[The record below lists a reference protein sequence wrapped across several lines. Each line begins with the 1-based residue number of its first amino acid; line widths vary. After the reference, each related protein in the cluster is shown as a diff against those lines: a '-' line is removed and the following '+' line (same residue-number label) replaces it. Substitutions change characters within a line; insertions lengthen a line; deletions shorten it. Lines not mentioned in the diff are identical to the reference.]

1 MLGGTQIG
9 YIKATRRWW
18 QPIEDLMER
27 EGVPDRPVYFV
38 SSNTHSL
45 VNLLSGSARRHQHEI
60 VEFIERSNN
69 LELVPELRKLRQG
82 QSRGNWDNFLYYAA
96 RSYYGQSPEAEG
108 RRALRTTEEEERGI
122 FFLPSQAGLDVA
134 AQVIILD
141 RLVASDLD
149 PRPGSPPPHRF
160 EPGPARP
167 LNTKSPP

>member
-45 VNLLSGSARRHQHEI
+45 VNLLSGSARRHQGEI

-96 RSYYGQSPEAEG
+96 RSYYGQSPDSRE
-108 RRALRTTEEEERGI
+108 RPALRTTAEQARGL
-122 FFLPSQAGLDVA
+122 FFHPTPPGLDVPP
-134 AQVIILD
+134 QVIILYA
-141 RLVASDLD
+141 LVA
-149 PRPGSPPPHRF
+149 
-160 EPGPARP
+160 
-167 LNTKSPP
+167 